1 MGVFRVSD
9 FASSLLPVII
19 ETDDP
24 TNVQQYDMFQ
34 LVKPKTIFDVLS
46 RLYPSEHEP
55 HNAIPGGY
63 YKEFGYYVGL
73 FNIIDIVEGTPV
85 LH

>member
-9 FASSLLPVII
+9 FSSALLPVII

-24 TNVQQYDMFQ
+24 TNVQQYDMFH

-46 RLYPSEHEP
+46 RLYPTEQEP
-55 HNAIPGGY
+55 YNSIPGGY
-63 YKEFGYYVGL
+63 YKEFG
-73 FNIIDIVEGTPV
+73 
-85 LH
+85 